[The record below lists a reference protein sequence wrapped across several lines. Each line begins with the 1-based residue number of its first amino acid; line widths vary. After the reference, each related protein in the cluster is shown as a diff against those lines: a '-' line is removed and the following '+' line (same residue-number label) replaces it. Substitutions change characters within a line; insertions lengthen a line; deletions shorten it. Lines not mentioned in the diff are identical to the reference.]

1 MEITILD
8 SILHGSLKPWH
19 FDFKDTRRVTELLI
33 SVNPIKLDRA
43 DAPRQILRLLLTD
56 YPTLEKQLIA
66 HPFPDDPSLEYLFA
80 IKTHPMAYPVE
91 QFYEAIIRLEC
102 LRLINIFDSKMQ
114 QLVHVIDRT
123 YNYKKFIKNIKI
135 LAQQT
140 SDEIDFLLSPEHH
153 TENNEQII
161 NILAFLQNY
170 LTLTFFDVQQRYAY
184 WKLDTPISE
193 EFFFTH
199 YLKKTYPGVTFLKK
213 LNPYFQNNLSV
224 LWHKEHF
231 ARQDLL
237 DFIELL
243 KQHNPLDKDIFQ
255 AAAEN
260 FIYFNENNLQ
270 NTCKNE
276 YTLTDRQIVKNTI
289 TAAKSEFNKQI
300 NLLQF
305 GHQRLELTN
314 NFLDDLDYVRPPYQS
329 KTSIPQQLASFYTEQ
344 KNIFIQNFN
353 TKFPVYSEESTTAKS
368 VPKTKSIDFEFKG
381 DVYKLKNVLSE
392 LNEHIS
398 LLDDSRTSV
407 EELLATLTR
416 PIYPNSKKIYLN
428 CETVQFRYIIDKF
441 KPFFN
446 KLSLSQIDASELF
459 YSKNEKV
466 ITKGNLSAS
475 KIANPKEDRTINN
488 IINQLQ

>member
-8 SILHGSLKPWH
+8 SILHGALKPWH

-43 DAPRQILRLLLTD
+43 DAPRQILHLLLTN

-66 HPFPDDPSLEYLFA
+66 HPFPDEPLLEYLFA
-80 IKTHPMAYPVE
+80 IKTHPMTYPVE
-91 QFYEAIIRLEC
+91 QFYEAIIRHEC

-114 QLVHVIDRT
+114 QLEHFIDRT
-123 YNYKKFIKNIKI
+123 YNYKKFIKNIRI

-140 SDEIDFLLSPEHH
+140 SDEIDYLLSPEHH
-153 TENNEQII
+153 AENNEQII
-161 NILAFLQNY
+161 NILTFLQNY
-170 LTLTFFDVQQRYAY
+170 LTLTFFDVQQRYAH
-184 WKLDTPISE
+184 WKLDTQISE

-199 YLKKTYPGVTFLKK
+199 YLKKSYPGETFLKK
-213 LNPYFQNNLSV
+213 LKPYFLKNLSV
-224 LWHKEHF
+224 LWFKEHF
-231 ARQDLL
+231 VRQDIL
-237 DFIELL
+237 DFIEQLN
-243 KQHNPLDKDIFQ
+243 QHNPVDKDILQ

-260 FIYFNENNLQ
+260 LIYLNENNLQ

-276 YTLTDRQIVKNTI
+276 YTLTDSQVVKNTI
-289 TAAKSEFNKQI
+289 TAAKSAFNKQL

-314 NFLDDLDYVRPPYQS
+314 TFLDDLDYVRPPYQS
-329 KTSIPQQLASFYTEQ
+329 KFSIPQQLASFYTEQ

-353 TKFPVYSEESTTAKS
+353 TKFPVFSEESTIAKS
-368 VPKTKSIDFEFKG
+368 ASKSKSIDFEFKG
-381 DVYKLKNVLSE
+381 DVNKLKNVLSS
-392 LNEHIS
+392 LNENIS

-407 EELLATLTR
+407 DELLAALTS

-428 CETVQFRYIIDKF
+428 CETVQFRYIIDKL

-446 KLSLSQIDASELF
+446 KLTLAQIDASELF
-459 YSKNEKV
+459 YSKNKKV

-475 KIANPKEDRTINN
+475 KIENPKEDRTINN
-488 IINQLQ
+488 IIKQLQ